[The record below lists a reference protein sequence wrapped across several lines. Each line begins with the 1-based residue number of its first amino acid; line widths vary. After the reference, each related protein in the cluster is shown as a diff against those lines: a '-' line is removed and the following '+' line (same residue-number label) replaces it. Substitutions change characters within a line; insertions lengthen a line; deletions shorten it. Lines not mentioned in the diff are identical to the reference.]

1 MALNY
6 SSAAGARN
14 SSLRRMGVIAAFLGV
29 SGAALFALKPN
40 SAPIME
46 PVAETAPEAGTALTA
61 AQDIV
66 TVPTVNPAFNDIVQ
80 SAVSDALAVPEPAA
94 WSRVVV
100 SRGESLSNV
109 FEDAGLPPQDWM
121 LMTSLGGDSARLKK
135 LKAGDAINMRIVS
148 GRLEELTYT
157 LDETRTLS
165 VRRKGVGYE
174 STTLTAA
181 LEHRP
186 VESVGEIR
194 SSLFADGRKA
204 GLSNRMI
211 LEFADIFGYDIDFAQ
226 DLQEGD
232 RFAVVYDNILKN
244 GRKIRD
250 GEILAAQFTN
260 QGKTY
265 RAVRFVDSEGRP
277 GYYTP
282 DGQSLRKAFIRTPVD
297 FVRISSGFNLARR
310 HPILNIIRA
319 HKGVDYAAATGTPVH
334 TTGDG
339 KIQFIGKKNGYGNV
353 VVVRHSGQ
361 NETLY
366 AHLSRFKPG
375 LTLGSKVRQGQV
387 IAFVGSTGLAT
398 APHLHYEF
406 LVNGIHKNP
415 MTVTLPRAV
424 PLNSQSLV
432 QFRRETAPLVAK
444 IDAMSNS
451 NVALSKYK

>member
-14 SSLRRMGVIAAFLGV
+14 SSLRRIGVLAAFLGI
-29 SGAALFALKPN
+29 SGAALLTLRTGAVDVAEPEIPAVPMPASASAVDLAEA
-40 SAPIME
+40 SAP
-46 PVAETAPEAGTALTA
+46 PVNA
-61 AQDIV
+61 D
-66 TVPTVNPAFNDIVQ
+66 FNDVVQ
-80 SAVSDALAVPEPAA
+80 NAVADTLSAPEPAA
-94 WSRVVV
+94 WNRVIVA
-100 SRGESLSNV
+100 RGESLSNV
-109 FEDAGLPPQDWM
+109 FDDVGLPAQDWM
-121 LMTSLGGDSARLKK
+121 LMTRLGGDSSRLKK
-135 LKAGDAINMRIVS
+135 LKAGDTINMRIVS
-148 GRLEELTYT
+148 GRLEELTYAF
-157 LDETRTLS
+157 DETRTLS

-174 STTLTAA
+174 SITLTSA
-181 LEHRP
+181 LEHEP
-186 VESVGEIR
+186 AESVGEIR

-232 RFAVVYDNILKN
+232 RFAVVYDNILKD
-244 GRKIRD
+244 GKKIRD

-339 KIQFIGKKNGYGNV
+339 KIQFMGKKNGYGNV

-375 LTLGSKVRQGQV
+375 LSVGSKVRQGQI

-424 PLNSQSLV
+424 PLNSQALAK
-432 QFRRETAPLVAK
+432 FRRETAPMVARM
-444 IDAMSNS
+444 DTLSSNRS
-451 NVALSKYK
+451 VALSQ

>member
-1 MALNY
+1 
-6 SSAAGARN
+6 
-14 SSLRRMGVIAAFLGV
+14 
-29 SGAALFALKPN
+29 
-40 SAPIME
+40 
-46 PVAETAPEAGTALTA
+46 
-61 AQDIV
+61 
-66 TVPTVNPAFNDIVQ
+66 
-80 SAVSDALAVPEPAA
+80 
-94 WSRVVV
+94 
-100 SRGESLSNV
+100 
-109 FEDAGLPPQDWM
+109 
-121 LMTSLGGDSARLKK
+121 
-135 LKAGDAINMRIVS
+135 
-148 GRLEELTYT
+148 
-157 LDETRTLS
+157 
-165 VRRKGVGYE
+165 
-174 STTLTAA
+174 
-181 LEHRP
+181 
-186 VESVGEIR
+186 
-194 SSLFADGRKA
+194 
-204 GLSNRMI
+204 
-211 LEFADIFGYDIDFAQ
+211 
-226 DLQEGD
+226 
-232 RFAVVYDNILKN
+232 
-244 GRKIRD
+244 
-250 GEILAAQFTN
+250 
-260 QGKTY
+260 
-265 RAVRFVDSEGRP
+265 
-277 GYYTP
+277 
-282 DGQSLRKAFIRTPVD
+282 
-297 FVRISSGFNLARR
+297 RR

>member
-1 MALNY
+1 MSLNY

-14 SSLRRMGVIAAFLGV
+14 SSLRRIGVIATFLGI
-29 SGAALFALKPN
+29 SGAALLALRPSAESTSALANADASTPAIAVEAAAAN
-40 SAPIME
+40 SPA
-46 PVAETAPEAGTALTA
+46 
-61 AQDIV
+61 
-66 TVPTVNPAFNDIVQ
+66 PTVNPAFDDIVQ
-80 SAVSDALAVPEPAA
+80 NAVNDALTAPEPSA

-100 SRGESLSNV
+100 KRGESLSNV
-109 FEDAGLPPQDWM
+109 FEDAGLLPQDWM
-121 LMTSLGGDSARLKK
+121 LMTRLGGDSSRLKK
-135 LKAGDAINMRIVS
+135 LKAGDTINMRIVS
-148 GRLEELTYT
+148 GRLEELTYV
-157 LDETRTLS
+157 LDETKTLS

-181 LEHRP
+181 LEHRAA
-186 VESVGEIR
+186 ESVGEIR

-232 RFAVVYDNILKN
+232 RFAVVYDNILKD

-265 RAVRFVDSEGRP
+265 RAVRFVDSDGRA

-310 HPILNIIRA
+310 HPILNVIRA
-319 HKGVDYAAATGTPVH
+319 HKGVDYAASTGTPVH

-339 KIQFIGKKNGYGNV
+339 KIQFMGRKSGYGNV

-375 LTLGSKVRQGQV
+375 LAVGSKVRQGQI

-415 MTVTLPRAV
+415 MTVTLPRAM
-424 PLNSQSLV
+424 PLSSQALAR
-432 QFRRETAPLVAK
+432 FRRETAPLVART
-444 IDAMSNS
+444 DALSNS
-451 NVALSKYK
+451 SVALSQ

>member
-29 SGAALFALKPN
+29 SGAALFALRP
-40 SAPIME
+40 E
-46 PVAETAPEAGTALTA
+46 PVTPVQEPAEVAQETMAAPATASESVA
-61 AQDIV
+61 A
-66 TVPTVNPAFNDIVQ
+66 PTVNPAFEDIVQ
-80 SAVSDALAVPEPAA
+80 NAVSDALAVPEPAA
-94 WSRVVV
+94 WRRIVVA
-100 SRGESLSNV
+100 RGESLSNV

-121 LMTSLGGDSARLKK
+121 LMTRLGGDSSRLKK
-135 LKAGDAINMRIVS
+135 LKAGDAINMRVVS
-148 GRLEELTYT
+148 GRLEELTYV

-181 LEHRP
+181 LEHKP
-186 VESVGEIR
+186 TESVGEIR

-232 RFAVVYDNILKN
+232 RFAVVYDSILKD

-265 RAVRFVDSEGRP
+265 RAVRFVDADGRS

-339 KIQFIGKKNGYGNV
+339 KIQFMGRKNGYGNV

-375 LTLGSKVRQGQV
+375 LNVGSKVRQGQI

-415 MTVTLPRAV
+415 ITVALPRAV
-424 PLNSQSLV
+424 PLNAQALAK
-432 QFRRETAPLVAK
+432 FRRETMPLVAK
-444 IDAMSNS
+444 IDALSNS
-451 NVALSKYK
+451 SVALSR

>member
-29 SGAALFALKPN
+29 SGAALFALRPSSTQIAQPAVESVQDVN
-40 SAPIME
+40 
-46 PVAETAPEAGTALTA
+46 VALVAVNDSVST
-61 AQDIV
+61 
-66 TVPTVNPAFNDIVQ
+66 PTVNPAFKDIVQ
-80 SAVSDALAVPEPAA
+80 NAVSDALAVPEPAA
-94 WSRVVV
+94 WSRVTV
-100 SRGESLSNV
+100 SKGESLSNV
-109 FEDAGLPPQDWM
+109 FDDAGLPPQDWM
-121 LMTSLGGDSARLKK
+121 LMTRLGGDSARLKK

-148 GRLEELTYT
+148 GRLEELTYA
-157 LDETRTLS
+157 LDEVRTLS

-174 STTLTAA
+174 TATLTAA

-265 RAVRFVDSEGRP
+265 RAVRFVDSEGRS

-297 FVRISSGFNLARR
+297 FVRISSGFNLSRR

-375 LTLGSKVRQGQV
+375 LTVGSKVRQGQI

-415 MTVTLPRAV
+415 ITVTLPRAV
-424 PLNSQSLV
+424 PLNAQALV

-444 IDAMSNS
+444 IDALSNS
-451 NVALSKYK
+451 SVAALSTK